1 MSSSSGMPPW
11 GTREFLAICTIS
23 AVFLSSEL
31 YLANSGRVSADTRRI
46 GACIGEDRVIGE

>member
-1 MSSSSGMPPW
+1 MPPW